1 MPELAPRY
9 TASADLTGGGPGSLQ
24 ISGTPSHELVVQLA
38 PFFVGPP
45 GPSGAE
51 AGISSSAGNALTTG
65 EDGGLFVPTDIAS
78 DPLAYYILA
87 KN

>member
-1 MPELAPRY
+1 MPELTPRY
-9 TASADLTGGGPGSLQ
+9 TASAELSGGASGQVL
-24 ISGTPSHELVVQLA
+24 ISQAPKTELVVQLA

-51 AGISSSAGNALTTG
+51 AGISSSAGNALVTG
-65 EDGGLFVPTDIAS
+65 PDGGLYVPADIPS
-78 DPLAYYILA
+78 DPVAYYILA